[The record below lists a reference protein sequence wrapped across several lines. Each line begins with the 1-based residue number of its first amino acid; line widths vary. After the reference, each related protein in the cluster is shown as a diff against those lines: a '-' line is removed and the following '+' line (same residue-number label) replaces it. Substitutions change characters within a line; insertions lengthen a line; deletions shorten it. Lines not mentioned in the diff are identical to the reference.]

1 MKKPSKEEK
10 QEFIAKVRKMK
21 PAKGKGGGAG
31 RSGSPKSK
39 RVPNADGP
47 GGSLGGY

>member
-1 MKKPSKEEK
+1 MKKFSKAAK
-10 QEFIAKVRKMK
+10 QDFIAKVRKMK
-21 PAKGKGGGAG
+21 PAGGGAG
-31 RSGSPKSK
+31 RSGAKTPKSK

>member
-1 MKKPSKEEK
+1 MKKYNKSQKKEFVQTVRAMKEPK
-10 QEFIAKVRKMK
+10 PTAKKAAPR
-21 PAKGKGGGAG
+21 
-31 RSGSPKSK
+31 SK

>member
-1 MKKPSKEEK
+1 MKKFGKAAK
-10 QEFIAKVRKMK
+10 QDFISKVRKMK
-21 PAKGKGGGAG
+21 PAKGKA
-31 RSGSPKSK
+31 STPKSK